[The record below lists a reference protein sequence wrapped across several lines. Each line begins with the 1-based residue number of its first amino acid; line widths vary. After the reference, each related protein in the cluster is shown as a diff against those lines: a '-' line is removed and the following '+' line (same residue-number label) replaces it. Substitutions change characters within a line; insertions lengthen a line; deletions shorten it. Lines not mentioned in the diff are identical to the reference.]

1 VPTQNLSNQ
10 KSLTSKKTPSVPKEP
25 PKGNRGGWLWLCF
38 GLSGVAMLSATAG
51 ALLAVSLSSTPLMQS
66 QLSAEDAAIFSQSEL
81 AKTNLRLPELTR
93 PVNILVLGTSVLS
106 SDLEQEAETDRQ
118 LGYHAQVNSLEGLSD
133 VMLLVRFNPE
143 TNKLAILS
151 IPRDT
156 RTTIEGY
163 GVRKI
168 NDANRYGGPALSAKA
183 VSELLGGVRIDR
195 YIRVNVQGVEKLVDA
210 LGGVN
215 VYVPIDMKYRD
226 DSQHLYIDLKQG
238 EQYLNG
244 AQALQFL
251 RFRYDNLGDI
261 GRIQRQQIMMRALM
275 DQTLNLNTIGRLPK
289 ILSVIQD
296 HIDTNLTLEEIAA
309 LGGFAAKVDRSAVQ
323 MLMVPGDFSDPE
335 EYKASYWMP
344 NYERLDAMVADHFDF
359 DLHARGY
366 RSVDPAYVKVA
377 IQDSIEDWEA
387 VERLRGILGDRGYWN
402 VYASNPWHE
411 PLATTR
417 IVAQNGDLDSARSIQ
432 EALGFG
438 EVFVESTGSLRS
450 DITIQLGRDWYTRR
464 QHTAATNE
472 ETTPEEDL
480 SFDRTLP
487 SESSQVEDFRL
498 EEIPAESSAPLP
510 DYSWDNAYPSSYGSD
525 YGENE
530 GAQSRY

>member
-1 VPTQNLSNQ
+1 
-10 KSLTSKKTPSVPKEP
+10 
-25 PKGNRGGWLWLCF
+25 
-38 GLSGVAMLSATAG
+38 
-51 ALLAVSLSSTPLMQS
+51 
-66 QLSAEDAAIFSQSEL
+66 
-81 AKTNLRLPELTR
+81 
-93 PVNILVLGTSVLS
+93 
-106 SDLEQEAETDRQ
+106 
-118 LGYHAQVNSLEGLSD
+118 
-133 VMLLVRFNPE
+133 
-143 TNKLAILS
+143 
-151 IPRDT
+151 
-156 RTTIEGY
+156 
-163 GVRKI
+163 
-168 NDANRYGGPALSAKA
+168 
-183 VSELLGGVRIDR
+183 
-195 YIRVNVQGVEKLVDA
+195 
-210 LGGVN
+210 
-215 VYVPIDMKYRD
+215 
-226 DSQHLYIDLKQG
+226 
-238 EQYLNG
+238 
-244 AQALQFL
+244 
-251 RFRYDNLGDI
+251 LGDI

-309 LGGFAAKVDRSAVQ
+309 LGGFAAKVDRSSVQ

-402 VYASNPWHE
+402 VYASTPWHE

-464 QHTAATNE
+464 KHTAATNE

-498 EEIPAESSAPLP
+498 QEIPAESSAPLP

-530 GAQSRY
+530 GAQSQY